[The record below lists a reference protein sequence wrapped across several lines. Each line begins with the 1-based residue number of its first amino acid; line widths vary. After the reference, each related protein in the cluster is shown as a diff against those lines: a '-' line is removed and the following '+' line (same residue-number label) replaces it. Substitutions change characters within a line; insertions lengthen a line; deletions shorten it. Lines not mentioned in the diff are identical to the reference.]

1 MCTNKEH
8 LKLLEIDMGSLH
20 LALPWELINT
30 FIKQYASEEYHSE
43 QKAKYLIKS
52 RYHERATVLLKPKFM
67 AKRFTVLIVDWS
79 LPQKKVMEPKSDDKL
94 TILERYYEAAF
105 LGVLMKLV
113 PKISG

>member
-1 MCTNKEH
+1 
-8 LKLLEIDMGSLH
+8 
-20 LALPWELINT
+20 
-30 FIKQYASEEYHSE
+30 
-43 QKAKYLIKS
+43 
-52 RYHERATVLLKPKFM
+52 M
-67 AKRFTVLIVDWS
+67 AKRFTIFIVDCS